1 MHYVYGRIRL
11 AVKSVLKEQF
21 TEEEMLKFK
30 GCFEPYL
37 YIPKNNRILESL
49 IDHEKI
55 NFKHIDMFI
64 KKLIISC
71 IIVNWNLH
79 YYGHYCLE
87 PIDAMKILEDINV
100 ILFNKVD
107 HYYGNGSNDPQLVH
121 LKSYC
126 DLWRQKFLNRY
137 IYTYN
142 FLKRHWDASMC
153 KPDDVITS
161 MFKDGY
167 FYKERAKRHEKTGS
181 KRTDWSWLERKN
193 TEEIARYLI
202 ENDIHNDSKL
212 KEAFKKRHISIRD
225 VKKEITRL
233 NVEDRDFIDNCML
246 QHWFKSFNDEQKQ
259 SIITMYNHAK
269 NGTMDKEI
277 FTLTLVKAYNLNE
290 RLLQQFDALALME
303 RLMDQKR
310 VY

>member
-11 AVKSVLKEQF
+11 AVKSILKDRF
-21 TEEEMLKFK
+21 TEAEMLKFK

-49 IDHEKI
+49 IDHKRI
-55 NFKHIDMFI
+55 DFKHIDTFI

-79 YYGHYCLE
+79 HYGHFAVE
-87 PIDAMKILEDINV
+87 RIDAMKILDDINV

-107 HYYGNGSNDPQLVH
+107 YYYGNGSNDPQLVH

-126 DLWRQKFLNRY
+126 DLWRRNFLKRY

-142 FLKRHWDASMC
+142 FLKRHWDVSMC

-167 FYKERAKRHEKTGS
+167 FYKERAKRHEKVGS
-181 KRTDWSWLERKN
+181 KRTDWSWLEGKN
-193 TEEIARYLI
+193 IEEIARYLI
-202 ENDIHNDSKL
+202 ENDIHNDGKL

-246 QHWFKSFNDEQKQ
+246 KHWFKSFNDEQKE

-277 FTLTLVKAYNLNE
+277 FTLTLVKVYHLNE

-303 RLMDQKR
+303 RLID
-310 VY
+310 

>member
-49 IDHEKI
+49 INHEKI
-55 NFKHIDMFI
+55 NFKHIDTFI

-71 IIVNWNLH
+71 IIVNWNLRH
-79 YYGHYCLE
+79 YGHYCLE
-87 PIDAMKILEDINV
+87 PIDAIKILEDINV

-107 HYYGNGSNDPQLVH
+107 SYYGNGSNDPQLVH

-126 DLWRQKFLNRY
+126 DLWRQKFLDRY

-153 KPDDVITS
+153 KPDDVIMS
-161 MFKDGY
+161 MFKNGY
-167 FYKERAKRHEKTGS
+167 FYKERAKRHEKSGS
-181 KRTDWSWLERKN
+181 KRTDWSWLEGKN

-202 ENDIHNDSKL
+202 ENDIHHDRKL
-212 KEAFKKRHISIRD
+212 EKAFQSRHISIRD
-225 VKKEITRL
+225 IKKEITRL
-233 NVEDRDFIDNCML
+233 NVEDREFIDNCML
-246 QHWFKSFNDEQKQ
+246 KHWFKSFNDEQKE
-259 SIITMYNHAK
+259 SIVTMYNHAK

-303 RLMDQKR
+303 RLIG
-310 VY
+310 

>member
-55 NFKHIDMFI
+55 NFKYIDMFI

-71 IIVNWNLH
+71 IIVNWNLRH
-79 YYGHYCLE
+79 YGHYCLE

-107 HYYGNGSNDPQLVH
+107 SYYGNGSNDSQLVH

-126 DLWRQKFLNRY
+126 DLWRQKFLTRY

-142 FLKRHWDASMC
+142 FLKRHWDTSMC

-167 FYKERAKRHEKTGS
+167 FYKERAKRHEKSGS
-181 KRTDWSWLERKN
+181 KRTDWSWLEGKN

-202 ENDIHNDSKL
+202 ENDIHNDGKL

-233 NVEDRDFIDNCML
+233 NVENREFIDNCML
-246 QHWFKSFNDEQKQ
+246 QHWFKSFNDEQKE

-277 FTLTLVKAYNLNE
+277 FALTLVKAYHLNE

-303 RLMDQKR
+303 RLID
-310 VY
+310 

>member
-30 GCFEPYL
+30 GCFEPYF

-49 IDHEKI
+49 INHEKI

-71 IIVNWNLH
+71 IIVNWNLRH
-79 YYGHYCLE
+79 YGHYCLE
-87 PIDAMKILEDINV
+87 PIDAIKILEDINV

-107 HYYGNGSNDPQLVH
+107 SYYGNGSNDPQLVH

-126 DLWRQKFLNRY
+126 DLWRQKFLTRY

-153 KPDDVITS
+153 KPDDVIMS

-167 FYKERAKRHEKTGS
+167 FYKERAKRHEKSGS
-181 KRTDWSWLERKN
+181 KRTDWSWLEGKN

-202 ENDIHNDSKL
+202 ENDIHHDRKL
-212 KEAFKKRHISIRD
+212 EKAFQSRHISIRD
-225 VKKEITRL
+225 IKKEITRL
-233 NVEDRDFIDNCML
+233 NVEDREFIDNCML
-246 QHWFKSFNDEQKQ
+246 KHWFKSFNDEQKE
-259 SIITMYNHAK
+259 SIVTMYNHAK

-303 RLMDQKR
+303 RLIG
-310 VY
+310 